1 MFKEWCAPHLKS
13 PSKCLLALLMHE
25 CSRREMFA
33 YKAWNV
39 NDEKNNA
46 GNKQQQFPE
55 QCLVSRFI
63 TFPIVTTGWFSPVW
77 VWGWQAVRGHWH
89 WAPRRCPGFPA
100 KFNLIGNRKCKRIVK
115 KYPKIPALWKQS
127 PGFWGT
133 PWSLWPL
140 LQDPYHTWW
149 WGWWWWDWW
158 TSLVVLFVQ

>member
-1 MFKEWCAPHLKS
+1 MMHTAPEIS
-13 PSKCLLALLMHE
+13 V
-25 CSRREMFA
+25 EMFA
-33 YKAWNV
+33 CIVDARVLEKRDVCVQSLKRQWW
-39 NDEKNNA
+39 KNNA
-46 GNKQQQFPE
+46 GNKQQQFSS
-55 QCLVSRFI
+55 QYFSFSFHH
-63 TFPIVTTGWFSPVW
+63 FPIETTGWFSPVW

>member
-1 MFKEWCAPHLKS
+1 MFKEWCTPHLKS

-39 NDEKNNA
+39 NDEKTMPETSNNSFQYFSFSFHHFSNCDHWVVFTCVGVGVTGSSWA
-46 GNKQQQFPE
+46 LTLSTPQMSRISCKIEKGKQ
-55 QCLVSRFI
+55 
-63 TFPIVTTGWFSPVW
+63 
-77 VWGWQAVRGHWH
+77 
-89 WAPRRCPGFPA
+89 
-100 KFNLIGNRKCKRIVK
+100 IGK

-158 TSLVVLFVQ
+158 TSLVVLFVR